1 LETVLQDIRVW
12 ENVDYERF
20 HNEIIPLNQP
30 AIIRAIVSDW
40 PTVEAAK
47 KSPEAVVNYLKPMDT
62 RSVIPALVGTPDIN
76 GRFFYSED
84 LTEHNFQRAE
94 VTLSIGLDRL
104 LAIKDRSNPHA
115 IALQAIQLN
124 RVMPDYK
131 AAHPQ
136 PLLDNSA
143 EPTMWVGN
151 QATVAPH
158 YDIHDNL
165 ACVVAGKRKF
175 TLFPPEQINN
185 LYPGPTLSAPAGVP
199 VSMVDMKNPDYMS
212 YPKYKEAVKAAFQAT
227 LEPGDGIFIPALWWH
242 GVESLETFNI
252 LVNYWWGGNIQ
263 GDLSPNDSL
272 LHSMM
277 SIANLDQ
284 NKREAWQH
292 FFNYYVFKTKD
303 NPSDHLPSKLRDIVT
318 ELSPEQQ
325 LKVRNFLAEKLK

>member
-1 LETVLQDIRVW
+1 MQDIRVW

-199 VSMVDMKNPDYMS
+199 VSMVDMKNPDYKS
-212 YPKYKEAVKAAFQAT
+212 YPKYKEAVKAAFQAI

-252 LVNYWWGGNIQ
+252 LVNYWWGGNMQ

>member
-199 VSMVDMKNPDYMS
+199 VSMVDMKNPDYKS

-252 LVNYWWGGNIQ
+252 LVNYWWGGNMQ

>member
-1 LETVLQDIRVW
+1 MQDIRVW

-199 VSMVDMKNPDYMS
+199 VSMVDMKNPDYKS

-252 LVNYWWGGNIQ
+252 LVNYWWGGNMQ

>member
-1 LETVLQDIRVW
+1 MQDIRVW

-115 IALQAIQLN
+115 IAIQAIQLN

-199 VSMVDMKNPDYMS
+199 VSMVDMKNPDYKS

-252 LVNYWWGGNIQ
+252 LVNYWWGGNMQ

>member
-252 LVNYWWGGNIQ
+252 LVNYWWGGNMQ

>member
-1 LETVLQDIRVW
+1 MQDIKVW

-84 LTEHNFQRAE
+84 LTEHNFRRAE

-199 VSMVDMKNPDYMS
+199 VSMVDMKNPDYRS

>member
-1 LETVLQDIRVW
+1 MQDIRVW

-84 LTEHNFQRAE
+84 LTEHNFHRAE

-199 VSMVDMKNPDYMS
+199 VSMVDMKNPDYKS

-252 LVNYWWGGNIQ
+252 LVNYWWGGNMQ

>member
-1 LETVLQDIRVW
+1 MQDIRAW

-199 VSMVDMKNPDYMS
+199 VSMVDMKNPDYKS

-252 LVNYWWGGNIQ
+252 LVNYWWGGNMQ